1 MRGTRVS
8 LFSAR
13 GCPPR
18 AKSTEFTPCHGTVPV
33 EFTEARAAS
42 VLRGPSADRSL
53 RTVRKLL
60 SRKMVAGGCRTHA
73 VLFLVGCQGA
83 YYLHARAISLSLS
96 TLASSLAGSPAASYS
111 GNLGSTKIN
120 AECRW
125 EKAHCH

>member
-1 MRGTRVS
+1 VRGTRVS

-60 SRKMVAGGCRTHA
+60 SRKAVAGGWRTHA
-73 VLFLVGCQGA
+73 VLFLVGCQGV
-83 YYLHARAISLSLS
+83 LHARAISLSLS
-96 TLASSLAGSPAASYS
+96 TRASSGWQPRSFVLWQ
-111 GNLGSTKIN
+111 LG
-120 AECRW
+120 EYEDQCRVSMG
-125 EKAHCH
+125 EGPLPLSH